1 MMRRHWLLGILL
13 CTALFG
19 MVFAAEAAPRESFE
33 RVVLKNGVTLK
44 YKVIK
49 GEPMVSIYAVFPI
62 GTHGEKAKGI
72 AHLLEHLVFRGGS
85 GLTFKDIS
93 EVTTRKGGYFNGFT
107 SFYATSYN
115 YVVPKEH
122 YEKALEVFNGCIWGV
137 TLAPA
142 IVEMEKQIIG
152 HELDMDYT
160 LRYKYYPLIRY
171 FYPEMYHSKE
181 TMAQITEED
190 LRDFHKTY
198 YQPDNVTYVIAGDI
212 DPKKIIAQL
221 EQIQNQ
227 SGYVKAPPVQIS
239 RLDFPVG
246 EIEEEWNLYPYQ
258 YQLMMAYVLE
268 GLTEKERMAVKL
280 LSYMYGGDYKIDYLQ
295 NRYKVYN
302 AITRSVG
309 DQDYFGMFYLE
320 RSEPYSK
327 EAVEREKANL
337 FRYFHEFKQ
346 VDFKRAVK
354 NFISL
359 IELEARQSQSSAVAA
374 VEYEVQRLSDPDNL
388 TVDSLAI
395 LRKLTEKDLLGV
407 IEKYFSKPPTTWVL
421 VKTTR

>member
-1 MMRRHWLLGILL
+1 MRRKWFLGILL
-13 CTALFG
+13 CITLFG
-19 MVFAAEAAPRESFE
+19 MVFTAEAAPRENFE

-44 YKVIK
+44 FKVIK
-49 GEPMVSIYAVFPI
+49 NEPMVSIYAVFPI
-62 GTHGEKAKGI
+62 GSHGEKAKGI

-93 EVTTRKGGYFNGFT
+93 EVTTKKGGYFNGFT
-107 SFYATSYN
+107 SFYATAYN

-137 TLAPA
+137 TLAPP

-152 HELDMDYT
+152 HELNMNYS
-160 LRYKYYPLIRY
+160 LQYRFYPLVRY
-171 FYPEMYHSKE
+171 FYPERYHSKE
-181 TMAQITEED
+181 TMAQITVDD
-190 LRDFHKTY
+190 LRSFHKTY

-212 DPKKIIAQL
+212 DPKKVIAQL
-221 EQIQNQ
+221 EQVENQ
-227 SGYVKAPPVQIS
+227 SGYMKAPQVPVS

-246 EIEEEWNLYPYQ
+246 EIVEERNLYPYQ
-258 YQLMMAYVLE
+258 YQLMMGYVLE

-280 LSYMYGGDYKIDYLQ
+280 LSYMYGSDYKIDYLK

-302 AITRSVG
+302 AISRSVG
-309 DQDYFGMFYLE
+309 DQDYFGLFYLE
-320 RSEPYSK
+320 RNEPYS
-327 EAVEREKANL
+327 EDAVEREKANIL
-337 FRYFHEFKQ
+337 RYFHEFKQ

-354 NFISL
+354 NFIGL

-388 TVDSLAI
+388 TVDSLTL
-395 LRKLTEKDLLGV
+395 LRKLTEKDLLEV
-407 IEKYFSKPPTTWVL
+407 IDKYFSKPPTTWVL